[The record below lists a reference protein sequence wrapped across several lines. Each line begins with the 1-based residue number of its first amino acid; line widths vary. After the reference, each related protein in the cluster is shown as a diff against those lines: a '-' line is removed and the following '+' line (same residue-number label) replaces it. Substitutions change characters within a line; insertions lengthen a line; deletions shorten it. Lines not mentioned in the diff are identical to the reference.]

1 MKKNTLELC
10 VAGLVGAVIVLL
22 FGSATPNLG
31 WSGSSRNLFAEGVT
45 NSTTTI
51 ASASSTTILAENRSR
66 QYASIC
72 NGTTTANEAVYLL
85 FNASTTSGV
94 ESEKGYRLDSGE
106 CYEIDSTNLYLGR
119 VMGRHDSAGDII
131 IYTLEK

>member
-10 VAGLVGAVIVLL
+10 VAGLVGMIIALVL
-22 FGSATPNLG
+22 GSSSPNMG
-31 WSGSSRNLFAEGVT
+31 FGSSRNLFAEGVT
-45 NSTTTI
+45 NSTTTV
-51 ASASSTTILAENRSR
+51 ASASSTTILAKNLQR

-72 NGTTTANEAVYLL
+72 NGSTTGDVFLL

-94 ESEKGYRLDSGE
+94 STNKGYRLVSEE
-106 CYEIDSTNLYLGR
+106 CYEIDSTNLYMGR
-119 VMGRHDSAGDII
+119 VMGRHELGGSIV